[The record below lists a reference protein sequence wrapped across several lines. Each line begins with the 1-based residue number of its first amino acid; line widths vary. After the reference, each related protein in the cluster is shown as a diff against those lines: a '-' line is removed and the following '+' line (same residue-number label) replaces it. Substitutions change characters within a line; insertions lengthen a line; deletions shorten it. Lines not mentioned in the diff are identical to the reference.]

1 MSDSLKD
8 QLIALGLAEDKPKP
22 KRRKPSGKSRHA
34 RGKAGG
40 KAAAAK
46 PGGKGGEISL
56 DQAWK
61 LKARDE
67 KQAVAESKARKLEI
81 ERERRRINGEIKAL
95 VEANRLNDP
104 KAELKRNFLYKD
116 RIRSVL
122 VTSEQLAA
130 LNAGELGLVFLRG
143 NYHLVK
149 AEVAEQA
156 KAISPD
162 HVPELAAAAD
172 DADGDHPVPDDLVW

>member
-22 KRRKPSGKSRHA
+22 KRRNAHRKPRRQKGGGKPA
-34 RGKAGG
+34 AGG
-40 KAAAAK
+40 
-46 PGGKGGEISL
+46 GRKGDGEISL

-67 KQAVAESKARKLEI
+67 KQAAAESKARKLEI

-95 VEANRLNDP
+95 VEAHRLNDP
-104 KAELKRNFLYKD
+104 KAEVKRHFTYKD

-122 VTSEQLAA
+122 VTPGQLAE

-143 NYHLVK
+143 HYHLVK
-149 AEVAEQA
+149 ADIAEKA
-156 KAISPD
+156 RAISAE
-162 HVPELAAAAD
+162 HVPDLGAAAD
-172 DADGDHPVPDDLVW
+172 EGDGDHPVPDDLVW

>member
-22 KRRKPSGKSRHA
+22 KRRKPSRKPRSG
-34 RGKAGG
+34 
-40 KAAAAK
+40 K
-46 PGGKGGEISL
+46 PGGQNARKGGGKGNGEISL

-67 KQAVAESKARKLEI
+67 KQAAAESKARKLEI

-95 VEANRLNDP
+95 VEAHRLNDP
-104 KAELKRNFLYKD
+104 KAEVKRHFTYKD

-122 VTSEQLAA
+122 VTPEQLAA

-149 AEVAEQA
+149 ADVAEQA
-156 KAISPD
+156 KAISAE
-162 HVPELAAAAD
+162 HVPDLGAAVD
-172 DADGDHPVPDDLVW
+172 DGDGDHPVPDDLVW